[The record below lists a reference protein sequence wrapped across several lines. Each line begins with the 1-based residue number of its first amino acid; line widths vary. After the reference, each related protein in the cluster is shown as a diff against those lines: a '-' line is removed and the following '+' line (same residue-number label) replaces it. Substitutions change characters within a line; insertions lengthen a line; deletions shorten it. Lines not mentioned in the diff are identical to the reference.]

1 MRQINESVWEMDG
14 DYYVD
19 VYGDKVL
26 LKATNAEDAT
36 AEANEIFRQV
46 NEYATTITF
55 ASRLL

>member
-36 AEANEIFRQV
+36 AEANEIFRQAS
-46 NEYATTITF
+46 EYATTITF